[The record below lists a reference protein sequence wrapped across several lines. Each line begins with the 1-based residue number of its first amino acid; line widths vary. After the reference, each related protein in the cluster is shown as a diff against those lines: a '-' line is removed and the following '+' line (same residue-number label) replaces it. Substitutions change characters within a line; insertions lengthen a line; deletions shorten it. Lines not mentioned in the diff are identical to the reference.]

1 MRRLLAIAMMMAF
14 SATANAHIPARCDP
28 VIDRFVEAE
37 ASRNHT
43 LDEYGAWLEDRKD
56 RVYHLTPDEAADL
69 VRMIRDRD
77 IAEMELNR
85 AMISLFKCIG

>member
-1 MRRLLAIAMMMAF
+1 MRWVLAIAMILAF
-14 SATANAHIPARCDP
+14 SATANAHIPAQCDSA
-28 VIDRFVEAE
+28 IDRFVEAE
-37 ASRNHT
+37 ASRNQI
-43 LDEYGAWLEDRKD
+43 LDDYGAWLEDRKD

-85 AMISLFKCIG
+85 AMIALFKCIG

>member
-1 MRRLLAIAMMMAF
+1 MMLVF

-37 ASRNHT
+37 SNRNQI

-56 RVYHLTPDEAADL
+56 RVYDLSPDETADL

-77 IAEMELNR
+77 IAEIELSR
-85 AMISLFKCIG
+85 AMIALFNCIG